1 LSGGSDYS
9 ARSHLYRNRFGQY
22 LLNSSLASSR
32 RFVLVLGLV
41 TGVAALAID
50 MSLPSIPEMVLEL
63 ATNMSVGQQVIS
75 LFMIGTG
82 LGQLPAGFLS
92 DRYGRLPILYVGFVT
107 FTLASIATS
116 VSNHI
121 EIVLAARFFQG
132 FGASVG
138 VVITRAMVRDVASGK
153 QMARLMSAMVMIFTA
168 TPMLAPIIGSYLTSL
183 YGWRMTYVA
192 MAVFGFLM
200 LFCISTVLRETHE
213 PTREHHIVR
222 HLVLSLRE
230 FFSHR
235 QSVFGV
241 LLVML
246 PAFGF
251 ISMITTSAALI
262 IDVFGVPVQY
272 FGYIFAITGIGILA
286 GSTLNRRLLHRYSTL
301 QMTGVGATVVGA
313 AGAQLL
319 LIAWLGQASLW
330 WIWGNA
336 SLFMVGTG
344 FLLPN
349 ATALALDPVPK
360 IAGTASSLVTALQ
373 NLAGSL
379 GSFVAAIIYDGSITR
394 IVIILGLSG
403 AATAVVFF
411 VFRKLILGDKPLHVS
426 DED

>member
-1 LSGGSDYS
+1 
-9 ARSHLYRNRFGQY
+9 
-22 LLNSSLASSR
+22 LNANLATSR
-32 RFVLVLGLV
+32 RFVLVLGLL
-41 TGVAALAID
+41 TGTAALSID
-50 MSLPSIPEMVLEL
+50 MSLPSIPEMVRDL
-63 ATNMSVGQQVIS
+63 ATNMSTGQQVIS

-92 DRYGRLPILYVGFVT
+92 DRYGRIPVLYVGVFI
-107 FTLASIATS
+107 FTAASIATS
-116 VSNHI
+116 VGNHI
-121 EIVLAARFFQG
+121 ELVLAARFFQG
-132 FGASVG
+132 LGASVG
-138 VVITRAMVRDVASGK
+138 VVITRAIVRDVASGK
-153 QMARLMSAMVMIFTA
+153 QMARLMSALVMIFTA
-168 TPMLAPIIGSYLTSL
+168 TPMLAPVIGSYLTTL

-192 MAVFGFLM
+192 MAIFGGLM
-200 LFCISTVLRETHE
+200 LLCINTVLRETHA

-222 HLVLSLRE
+222 QLGMSLRE

-251 ISMITTSAALI
+251 ISIITTSAALI
-262 IDVFGVPVQY
+262 IDVFAVPVQY
-272 FGYIFAITGIGILA
+272 FGYIFAISGVGILA
-286 GSTLNRRLLHRYSTL
+286 GSTLNRKLLHRFSTL
-301 QMTGVGATVVGA
+301 QMTGVGAAIIGI

-360 IAGTASSLVTALQ
+360 IAGTASSLVTAMQ

-379 GSFVAAIIYDGSITR
+379 GSFIAAIIYDGSIAR

-403 AATAVVFF
+403 MATAIVFF
-411 VFRKLILGDKPLHVS
+411 LFRKMILGDQPLHVS
-426 DED
+426 DDG

>member
-1 LSGGSDYS
+1 MK
-9 ARSHLYRNRFGQY
+9 AE
-22 LLNSSLASSR
+22 LASSR
-32 RFVLVLGLV
+32 RFVIVLGLL

-50 MSLPSIPEMVLEL
+50 MSLPAIPEMVREL
-63 ATNMSVGQQVIS
+63 GTSLSIGQQVITV
-75 LFMIGTG
+75 FMIGVG

-92 DRYGRLPILYVGFVT
+92 DRYGRLPILYVGFIT

-121 EIVLAARFFQG
+121 EIVLVARFFQG

-138 VVITRAMVRDVASGK
+138 VVITRAIVRDVASGK

-168 TPMLAPIIGSYLTSL
+168 TPMLAPIIGSYVTTLF
-183 YGWRMTYVA
+183 GWRMTYVA
-192 MAVFGFLM
+192 MAIFGFIM
-200 LFCISTVLRETHE
+200 LLCISIVLRETHV
-213 PTREHHIVR
+213 PTREHHIVL
-222 HLVLSLRE
+222 HFGMSLRE

-262 IDVFGVPVQY
+262 IEVFGVPARY
-272 FGYIFAITGIGILA
+272 FGYVFAISGIGILA

-301 QMTGVGATVVGA
+301 QMTGVGAAVIGIA
-313 AGAQLL
+313 AAQLL

-344 FLLPN
+344 FVLPN
-349 ATALALDPVPK
+349 ATSLALDPVPK
-360 IAGTASSLVTALQ
+360 IAGTASSLLTALQ

-379 GSFVAAIIYDGSITR
+379 GAFLAALIYDGSITR
-394 IVIILGLSG
+394 IVIILGLAG
-403 AATAVVFF
+403 AGTALLFF
-411 VFRKLILGDKPLHVS
+411 LFRKIILGDKPLHVS
-426 DED
+426 DDE

>member
-1 LSGGSDYS
+1 M
-9 ARSHLYRNRFGQY
+9 
-22 LLNSSLASSR
+22 NSSQVSSR
-32 RFVLVLGLV
+32 RFVLVLGLL

-50 MSLPSIPEMVLEL
+50 MSLPAIPEMVVEL

-92 DRYGRLPILYVGFVT
+92 DRYGRLPVLYVGFVT
-107 FTLASIATS
+107 FTVASIATS
-116 VSNHI
+116 ASNHI
-121 EIVLAARFFQG
+121 EIVLVARFFQG
-132 FGASVG
+132 LGAAVG
-138 VVITRAMVRDVASGK
+138 VVITRAIVRDVSSGK

-168 TPMLAPIIGSYLTSL
+168 TPMLAPIIGSYVTTLF
-183 YGWRMTYVA
+183 GWRMTYVA
-192 MAVFGFLM
+192 MAVFGFAM
-200 LFCISTVLRETHE
+200 LLCIRIVLRETHV
-213 PTREHHIVR
+213 PTREHHIVL
-222 HLVLSLRE
+222 HLGMSLKE

-251 ISMITTSAALI
+251 ISIITTSAALI
-262 IDVFGVPVQY
+262 IEIFGVPVQY
-272 FGYIFAITGIGILA
+272 FGYIFAISGIGILA

-301 QMTGVGATVVGA
+301 RMTGVGAAVVGI

-349 ATALALDPVPK
+349 ATSLALDPVPK

-379 GSFVAAIIYDGSITR
+379 GSFVAAIIYDGSISR

-403 AATAVVFF
+403 VATAVVFF

-426 DED
+426 DEE

>member
-1 LSGGSDYS
+1 LS
-9 ARSHLYRNRFGQY
+9 
-22 LLNSSLASSR
+22 SSQASSR
-32 RFVLVLGLV
+32 RFVLVLGLL

-50 MSLPSIPEMVLEL
+50 MSLPAIPQMVRDL
-63 ATNMSVGQQVIS
+63 ATNMSTGQQVIS

-92 DRYGRLPILYVGFVT
+92 DRYGRLPVLYVGFVT

-116 VSNHI
+116 LSNHI

-132 FGASVG
+132 LGASVG
-138 VVITRAMVRDVASGK
+138 VVITRAIVRDVSSGK

-168 TPMLAPIIGSYLTSL
+168 TPMLAPIIGSYVTTLF
-183 YGWRMTYVA
+183 GWRMTYVA
-192 MAVFGFLM
+192 MAIFGALM
-200 LFCISTVLRETHE
+200 LVCIFKVLRETHV
-213 PTREHHIVR
+213 PTREHHIAR
-222 HLVLSLRE
+222 HLGLNLKE

-272 FGYIFAITGIGILA
+272 FGYIFAISGIGILA
-286 GSTLNRRLLHRYSTL
+286 GSTLNRRLLHRYGML
-301 QMTGVGATVVGA
+301 QMTGVGAAIVGIA
-313 AGAQLL
+313 AAQLL

-336 SLFMVGTG
+336 SVFMVGTG

-360 IAGTASSLVTALQ
+360 LAGTASSLVTALQ

-379 GSFVAAIIYDGSITR
+379 GSFVAAFIYDGSITR
-394 IVIILGLSG
+394 IVIFLGLSG

-411 VFRKLILGDKPLHVS
+411 VFRKTILGDKPLHVS
-426 DED
+426 EDDD

>member
-1 LSGGSDYS
+1 
-9 ARSHLYRNRFGQY
+9 
-22 LLNSSLASSR
+22 
-32 RFVLVLGLV
+32 
-41 TGVAALAID
+41 
-50 MSLPSIPEMVLEL
+50 MSLPSIPEMVREL
-63 ATNMSVGQQVIS
+63 ATNMSTGQQVIS

-92 DRYGRLPILYVGFVT
+92 DRYGRIPVLYVGVFI
-107 FTLASIATS
+107 FTAASIATS
-116 VSNHI
+116 AGNNI
-121 EIVLAARFFQG
+121 ELVLAARFFQG
-132 FGASVG
+132 LGASVG
-138 VVITRAMVRDVASGK
+138 VVITRAIVRDIASGK
-153 QMARLMSAMVMIFTA
+153 QLARLMSALVMIFTA
-168 TPMLAPIIGSYLTSL
+168 TPMLAPIIGSYLTTL

-192 MAVFGFLM
+192 MAIFGGLM
-200 LFCISTVLRETHE
+200 LICINRVLRETHV

-222 HLVLSLRE
+222 QLGMSLRE

-251 ISMITTSAALI
+251 ISIITTSAALI
-262 IDVFGVPVQY
+262 IDVFAVPVRY
-272 FGYIFAITGIGILA
+272 FGYIFAISGIGILA
-286 GSTLNRRLLHRYSTL
+286 GSTLNRKLLHRFSTL
-301 QMTGVGATVVGA
+301 QMTGVGAAIIGI

-360 IAGTASSLVTALQ
+360 IAGTAASLVTALQ

-379 GSFVAAIIYDGSITR
+379 GSFAAAIIYDGSIAR

-403 AATAVVFF
+403 MATAVLFF
-411 VFRKLILGDKPLHVS
+411 FFRHAILGD
-426 DED
+426 

>member
-1 LSGGSDYS
+1 M
-9 ARSHLYRNRFGQY
+9 
-22 LLNSSLASSR
+22 NSSLASSR
-32 RFVLVLGLV
+32 RFVLVLGLL

-50 MSLPSIPEMVLEL
+50 MSLPAIPEMVRDL
-63 ATNMSVGQQVIS
+63 ATDMSTGQQVIS

-82 LGQLPAGFLS
+82 LGQLAAGFLS
-92 DRYGRLPILYVGFVT
+92 DRYGRLPVLYVGFVT

-116 VSNHI
+116 LGNHI

-132 FGASVG
+132 LGASVG
-138 VVITRAMVRDVASGK
+138 VVITRAIVRDVASGK

-168 TPMLAPIIGSYLTSL
+168 TPMLAPIIGSYVTTFF
-183 YGWRMTYVA
+183 GWRMTYVA
-192 MAVFGFLM
+192 MAIFGGLM
-200 LFCISTVLRETHE
+200 LVCIFTVLRETHV
-213 PTREHHIVR
+213 PTREHHIAR
-222 HLVLSLRE
+222 HFGLSLKE

-286 GSTLNRRLLHRYSTL
+286 GSSLNRRLLYRYSML
-301 QMTGVGATVVGA
+301 QMTGVGAAVVGVA
-313 AGAQLL
+313 AAQLF

-336 SLFMVGTG
+336 VFFMVGTG

-379 GSFVAAIIYDGSITR
+379 GSFAAAIIYDGSIPR
-394 IVIILGLSG
+394 IVMILGISG
-403 AATAVVFF
+403 AATAIVFF
-411 VFRKLILGDKPLHVS
+411 VFRKAILGGKPLHVS
-426 DED
+426 DADE